1 MARDRIPF
9 LGKESRD
16 AQRAAQKR
24 AEQNARVSRAQ
35 EAIKE
40 AFVKRRQGNVT
51 DEIYGGGAP
60 LEDDEKK
67 SEPK

>member
-1 MARDRIPF
+1 MA
-9 LGKESRD
+9 
-16 AQRAAQKR
+16 AAQKR

-51 DEIYGGGAP
+51 DEIYGGPP
-60 LEDDEKK
+60 LQDEEET
-67 SEPK
+67 SERK